1 MTAVVKLVLTHRGA
15 ARAKYGAGGWGK
27 IRRAVTAMTAADKNR
42 GITTR
47 FFSLDSASDA
57 KKVGAARVDSP
68 TDSAA
73 IKATVDHIY
82 AKWGPA
88 YLVLLGGPDLVSQVN
103 LSNPLWTGNP
113 DDDPDQ
119 FVPSDLPYAC
129 DAPFSS
135 LPADF
140 RGATRV
146 VGRIPDLVGFADP
159 TVLLTQ
165 LAAATSASALVRPH
179 PAAVLAVSAKVWRG
193 STQLSL
199 GKLPDVSGALHIS
212 PTEGPSWTKTAL
224 SAPLHFVN
232 CHGSEFDPVWY
243 GQLTP
248 NNWDLPHAIEAARL
262 PGMVAPGTVVAAECC
277 YGTAHWPP
285 AAANGQASVG
295 MSYLLAGSAG
305 VFGAST
311 VAYGPP
317 SANEYADVV
326 CRLFL
331 EEVLGG
337 ASLGRAA
344 LSARQ
349 RFVQG
354 QSFLDPTDLKTLA
367 QFDLL
372 GDPSLQ
378 PFVVDGAPPHS
389 VPHAAGAGG
398 AGPKSVSQ
406 PTLSSAV
413 LARRVTLGALGEAL
427 ARSTTASDETAR
439 RRPGLTHAR
448 LGDLIGEYVP
458 ESVHIRTFDS
468 SRGAG
473 ATLAKG
479 LRPTTHVA
487 FVPATRS
494 RPKAV
499 VVVREHPG
507 GGPTV
512 RVAVPR

>member
-1 MTAVVKLVLTHRGA
+1 MAPIVKVLLTHRGA
-15 ARAKYGAGGWGK
+15 AKAKYGTSGWAK
-27 IRRAVTAMTAADKNR
+27 IRHAVSAMTAADKAR

-47 FFSLDSASDA
+47 FFAVDSAGDA
-57 KKVGAARVDSP
+57 KKVGAAKVDTP
-68 TDSAA
+68 TDFAA
-73 IKATVDHIY
+73 IKATIDHIY
-82 AKWGPA
+82 AAWNPA
-88 YLVLLGGPDLVSQVN
+88 YLVLLGGPELVSQVN
-103 LSNPLWTGNP
+103 LNDPLWTGNP

-135 LPADF
+135 SPADF
-140 RGATRV
+140 RGVTRV
-146 VGRIPDLVGFADP
+146 VGRIPDLVGVADP
-159 TVLLTQ
+159 SILVTQ

-179 PAAVLAVSAKVWRG
+179 PAPVFSVSAKVWRG

-199 GKLPDVSGALHIS
+199 GKLPDVSGTLHIS
-212 PTEGPSWTKTAL
+212 PTEGPGWTKSAL
-224 SAPLHFVN
+224 AAPLHFVN

-243 GQLTP
+243 GQLSP
-248 NNWDLPHAIEAARL
+248 NNWDLPHAVEAARL

-295 MSYLLAGSAG
+295 MSYLLAGAAG

-311 VAYGPP
+311 VAYGPA
-317 SANEYADVV
+317 SANEYADVL

-337 ASLGRAA
+337 ASLGRSA

-354 QSFLDPTDLKTLA
+354 QTFLDPTDLKTLA
-367 QFDLL
+367 QFDLF

-378 PFVVDGAPPHS
+378 PFVVDGAAPHAVPHS
-389 VPHAAGAGG
+389 AGARRGV
-398 AGPKSVSQ
+398 PKSVPQ
-406 PTLSSAV
+406 PTLSGDV
-413 LARRVTLGALGEAL
+413 LARRVTLGALGDAL
-427 ARSTTASDETAR
+427 ARSTTASNEAAR
-439 RRPGLTHAR
+439 NRPGLTHAQ
-448 LGDLIGEYVP
+448 LGDVLGEYVP

-468 SRGAG
+468 TRGAG
-473 ATLAKG
+473 AALAKG

-487 FVPATRS
+487 FVPATRG

-507 GGPTV
+507 GEPTV